1 MCCGVSKQQR
11 DWSAHVCPPG
21 CWCAMFMHGGLSS
34 RQAPVHVCVRVFV
47 CVGVCGCWVLGDMLP
62 SAACSVAGWLSYPP
76 LLCGLLSA
84 AVQQISVLTAY
95 AALLSHMLLQRTRH
109 VLAGACVCAPSCD
122 LCGCLCSS
130 IYYSDGGWWAL
141 KKSRLADHRG
151 GALPVMCAGTPW
163 VCRCLLWQGSARR

>member
-1 MCCGVSKQQR
+1 MIGVLMCVPLAAGVPYICMG
-11 DWSAHVCPPG
+11 DYP
-21 CWCAMFMHGGLSS
+21 HGKP
-34 RQAPVHVCVRVFV
+34 PVHVCVGGGWWV
-47 CVGVCGCWVLGDMLP
+47 VGDASLSSFALP
-62 SAACSVAGWLSYPP
+62 LAGWLSYPP
-76 LLCGLLSA
+76 LLCAGCGLLNA

-95 AALLSHMLLQRTRH
+95 AALLSRMLLQRTRH